1 MKEEENSGLP
11 SRPGS
16 FFAALGLPEAYL
28 VYVIEKERE
37 EP

>member
-1 MKEEENSGLP
+1 MKEEKNSVSQQAWQLFC
-11 SRPGS
+11 RT
-16 FFAALGLPEAYL
+16 GLPEAYL